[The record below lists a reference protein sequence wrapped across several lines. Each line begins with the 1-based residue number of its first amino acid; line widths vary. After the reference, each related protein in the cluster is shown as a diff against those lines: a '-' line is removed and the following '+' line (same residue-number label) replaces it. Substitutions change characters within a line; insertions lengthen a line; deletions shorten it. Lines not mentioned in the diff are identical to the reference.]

1 MSTSKLLPILILLA
15 SLSSQIAN
23 ASYQRGNCD
32 LNLMFPEFASLPDD
46 ANLGM
51 ITDRVRMT
59 PEALQTAYM
68 QGIFP
73 WHTTEEGTS
82 AWHSPSMRGILAL
95 DQVHISTKD
104 MKFIRKALESGEY
117 RVTFD
122 QAFTEVMEECARM
135 VRWVTH
141 PITKRKVPDGH
152 WISSQFLT
160 NYPKLFAAGKAHSVE
175 VWHNDILVG
184 GLYGTYIGGVFA
196 GESMFHKEDDVTKLA
211 LYKLIERLK
220 ANGHTF
226 IDTQQAR
233 GLVLKWGA
241 QLIPRGE
248 FMNLLYDAQ
257 QKDLLF

>member
-1 MSTSKLLPILILLA
+1 MMTFKLLPILMFAVLLSPNLA
-15 SLSSQIAN
+15 H
-23 ASYQRGNCD
+23 ASYQRGNCEG
-32 LNLMFPEFASLPDD
+32 LMIPEFASLPDD

-59 PEALQTAYM
+59 PETLQVAYM

-73 WHTTEEGTS
+73 WHTTDEGTS
-82 AWHSPSMRGILAL
+82 AWHSPSLRGVLHL

-104 MKFIRKALESGEY
+104 RKFIKKALESGEY

-122 QAFTEVMEECARM
+122 QAFTEVMEECAQM
-135 VRWVTH
+135 VRWVVH
-141 PITKRKVPDGH
+141 PITKKRIPDGH
-152 WISSQFLT
+152 WISSQFLA
-160 NYPKLFAAGKAHSVE
+160 NYPKLFAAGQAHSVE

-241 QLIPRGE
+241 ELIPRGD
-248 FMNLLYDAQ
+248 FMDMLRDAQ
-257 QKDLLF
+257 EKNLPF